1 MLRFFFQSHVMCL
14 RHGRF
19 GYVRISNK
27 KTKRGETGEDWAL
40 GKPRGLK
47 KKQFLRLLR
56 AD

>member
-1 MLRFFFQSHVMCL
+1 MCL